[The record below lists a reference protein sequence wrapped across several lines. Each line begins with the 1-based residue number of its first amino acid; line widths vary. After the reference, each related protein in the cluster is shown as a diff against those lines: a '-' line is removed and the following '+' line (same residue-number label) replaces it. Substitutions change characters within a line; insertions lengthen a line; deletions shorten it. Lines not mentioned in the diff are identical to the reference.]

1 MVNFSFYNPT
11 QIEFG
16 KEKEKEIGKFI
27 AKFGC
32 KKVLLCYGS
41 KRIKQDGLFETV
53 AKELT
58 THNIEYIEF
67 GGIASNPI
75 LSKVQ
80 DGVNIAKQSNVDCV
94 LAVGGG
100 SVLDSAKIIAAG
112 AKTDIDIWDFFIGK
126 AQIKDALNIFAIMT
140 ISATGSEM
148 NGTAVITNEITHQ
161 KYSTKSQ
168 FIYPKLSIVNP
179 ELTKSVPPNYLAYSA
194 VDIIA
199 HAIEGYFTANP
210 QPDFQSSL
218 VESIVTSVI
227 KSTEKLLLNKNDYDA
242 RAQFCWCAIWALNG
256 SITAGTGVPRFP
268 NHMIEHSFSAL
279 FNIAHGAGLAIV
291 IPAWM
296 KWYHTKNKAQFE
308 RFAKTIFGKDN
319 AIDGIYEL
327 ESWFKKIGA
336 PTSLKAAN
344 INDNQ
349 IPELADNIARS
360 SIDWGLSHI
369 YTKEVILQILENAKL
384 GK

>member
-16 KEKEKEIGKFI
+16 LDKEKQIGEFI

-41 KRIKQDGLFETV
+41 ERIKQDGLFEIV
-53 AKELT
+53 AKSLKAHSIELV
-58 THNIEYIEF
+58 EF
-67 GGIASNPI
+67 GGIASNPT
-75 LSKVQ
+75 LSKVK
-80 DGVNIAKQSNVDCV
+80 DGIKIAKQNSVDSV
-94 LAVGGG
+94 LAIGGG

-112 AKTDIDIWDFFIGK
+112 AKTGVDVWDFFTAK

-148 NGTAVITNEITHQ
+148 NGTAVITNEETKQ

-168 FIYPKLSIVNP
+168 FIYPKLSVVNP
-179 ELTKSVPPNYLAYSA
+179 ELTKSVPQNYLAYSA

-210 QPDFQSSL
+210 QPRFQSSL
-218 VESIVTSVI
+218 AESIVKSVI
-227 KSTEKLLLNKNDYDA
+227 ESTDLLLQNKDNYEA

-268 NHMIEHSFSAL
+268 NHMIEHSLSAL
-279 FNIAHGAGLAIV
+279 FNIAHGAGLAII

-296 KWYHTKNKAQFE
+296 KWYHTKNEAQFK
-308 RFAKTIFGKDN
+308 RFAKTIFNKDS
-319 AIDGIYEL
+319 IQDGIYEL

-336 PTSLKAAN
+336 PISLKDAN
-344 INDNQ
+344 ISEDKT
-349 IPELADNIARS
+349 IEIADNISRS
-360 SIDWGLSHI
+360 AVDWGLSHI
-369 YTKEVILQILENAKL
+369 YTKNVILQILKNAK
-384 GK
+384 